1 MLRIDLLPKSFRI
14 ARLNKLLLVGMLVVL
29 GLAAAYWLQTGAT
42 INAQI
47 AETERQIA
55 SVRDAANQY
64 DKTMAE
70 LGEKQAELQPIADKI
85 KFVEDADKSG
95 EIYWE
100 LYHKLKRYI
109 WAQAQMENF
118 SIRPPNGCSFTVR
131 VTGTTQYARFLLNL
145 LRCPDLTITSFTVL
159 SAGRGVPSVGQ
170 PEPGMWPTA
179 RGKILTGEE
188 QAPPARAGGAGG
200 GVPGMGPVGAGAPG
214 MGGMPGAGGPP
225 GGMPGAPMMGGPGGP
240 PGGMPGMGGM
250 PGGGPPGMGGMGP
263 GPGAMGPGSG
273 GMGGMMGGA
282 AAGAGG
288 ATTSPDRQP
297 ITIQVSGTL
306 STMIVT
312 PMPPGAGMGGAAGMP
327 GMGGGMPGG
336 MMGMGGA
343 PGGMPGM
350 GGAPGGGMPG
360 MGAPG
365 AGAPGAAGGAPGGAA
380 PAGRG
385 GRRGGGEEEAGGG
398 LGRRR
403 GAEGGEE

>member
-14 ARLNKLLLVGMLVVL
+14 ARLNKLMLVGLLVVL
-29 GLAAAYWLQTGAT
+29 GLVAAYWLQTGAT

-47 AETERQIA
+47 ADTERQIA

-64 DKTMAE
+64 DQTMAE
-70 LGEKQAELQPIADKI
+70 LGDKQAELQPIADKV

-109 WAQAQMENF
+109 WAQARMETF
-118 SIRPPNGCSFTVR
+118 RISPPNACSFTVQ

-159 SAGRGVPSVGQ
+159 SAGRGVPSAGQ

-179 RGKILTGEE
+179 RGKVVTGEQ
-188 QAPPARAGGAGG
+188 QAAPARAGGAGG
-200 GVPGMGPVGAGAPG
+200 GVPGMGPVGMGGPG
-214 MGGMPGAGGPP
+214 MGGMPGPGGP
-225 GGMPGAPMMGGPGGP
+225 MMGGGPGGP
-240 PGGMPGMGGM
+240 PGGAPGMGGM

-263 GPGAMGPGSG
+263 GPGGMGPGPG
-273 GMGGMMGGA
+273 GMGPMAGMMGGQVGA
-282 AAGAGG
+282 AGG

-297 ITIQVSGTL
+297 ITIQVSGVL
-306 STMIVT
+306 STTIAP
-312 PMPPGAGMGGAAGMP
+312 PMPPGAAMGGVGGMP
-327 GMGGGMPGG
+327 GMGGG

-350 GGAPGGGMPG
+350 GGAPGG
-360 MGAPG
+360 APG
-365 AGAPGAAGGAPGGAA
+365 GPGAAPGGAA

-385 GRRGGGEEEAGGG
+385 GRRGGEEEESGGG